1 METNNKG
8 GVREIDNLV
17 EGTLQ
22 QSCRKKTRIRY
33 RLT

>member
-17 EGTLQ
+17 EGTLLF
-22 QSCRKKTRIRY
+22 SAPLCLKF
-33 RLT
+33 